1 MKNEKN
7 SKNDQKCQKVNKNC
21 QIQILTVN
29 NQFYY
34 KMKKFMKIL

>member
-1 MKNEKN
+1 MKKI
-7 SKNDQKCQKVNKNC
+7 QKMIKKSQKVNKNC
-21 QIQILTVN
+21 QIHILTVN